1 MKYRELEDL
10 IKLPYFTL
18 QDIALLRAKLFP
30 YQLSSWAAKGY
41 LIKAKNGVYVFS
53 NRQKDVSPIDLARTI
68 YEPSYISLEFALSYY
83 GFIPEMV
90 SAITSVT
97 TKANRTFSSV
107 LGHYIFRHIKPDL
120 FWGYT
125 QMKDTPAVIAE
136 PEKAILDYLYLNLS
150 KLKGIQDFENIR
162 FNKME
167 IAKKIDP
174 KKFNQYLAGF
184 GMKKLEEYAP
194 LCLH

>member
-1 MKYRELEDL
+1 MKYRDLEGL

-18 QDIALLRAKLFP
+18 HDVSLLGAKLFP

-41 LIKAKNGVYVFS
+41 LIKAKNGVYVFA
-53 NRQKDVSPIDLARTI
+53 NRRKDVRAFDLARTI
-68 YEPSYISLEFALSYY
+68 YEPRYISLEFALSYY

-90 SAITSVT
+90 AAITSVT
-97 TKANRTFSSV
+97 TKANRTYTST
-107 LGHYIFRHIKPDL
+107 LWHYTFRHIKPCL

-125 QMKDTPAVIAE
+125 TLKDANVLMAE
-136 PEKAILDYLYLNLS
+136 PEKAILDYLYLNLT
-150 KLKGIQDFENIR
+150 KLRGIHDFESIR

-167 IAKKIDP
+167 IAQKINP
-174 KKFNQYLAGF
+174 KKFQQYLSGF
-184 GMKKLEEYAP
+184 ELKKLEEYAQ